1 MYWQHPR
8 KSYATRRWAIRAF
21 GNQHRSIKRFLVN
34 YEAVVEGEGVLD
46 KCLVLAS
53 NEKEALLKA
62 HNLVKTLHPKA
73 ENIAVNV
80 EEEHGLK

>member
-1 MYWQHPR
+1 MYWQHSR
-8 KSYATRRWAIRAF
+8 KSYATRRWARRVF
-21 GNQHRSIKRFLVN
+21 GNQHRNIKRFLVN
-34 YEAVVEGEGVLD
+34 YKAVVAGESILD

-73 ENIAVNV
+73 QNIAMNV
-80 EEEHGLK
+80 EEELGLK

>member
-8 KSYATRRWAIRAF
+8 KSYATRRWAKRVF
-21 GNQHRSIKRFLVN
+21 GNQHRNIKRFLVN
-34 YEAVVEGEGVLD
+34 YEAFVDGGHILD

-62 HNLVKTLHPKA
+62 HNLVKSLHPKA
-73 ENIAVNV
+73 ENIAMNI
-80 EEEHGLK
+80 EEEHGLE